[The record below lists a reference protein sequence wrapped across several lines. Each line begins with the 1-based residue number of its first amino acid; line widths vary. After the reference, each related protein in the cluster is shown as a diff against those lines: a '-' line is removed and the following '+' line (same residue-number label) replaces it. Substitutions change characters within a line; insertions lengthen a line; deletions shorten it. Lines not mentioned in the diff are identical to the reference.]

1 MNEIERIKFIQKIA
15 RLYYMEDMNQ
25 DEIADKFNI
34 HRVQVSRYLQKAKKL
49 NIVEIKVNVM
59 KEGHQDLE
67 REIEKKF
74 GVKECIVVPSH
85 ENLTEI
91 LRDMASSLVGI
102 FERLLNDG
110 DLLGVNWGFTL
121 KGVASLMKTGK
132 KIKIKVIPICGGIGK
147 IDTDIHTN
155 FIAKQIAEVFGGSS
169 YVINSP
175 AIVDSKKVKDMLLN
189 ESSNKEYFDLLK
201 HLNCLLFSFSNI
213 DPDASHVRYGVIK
226 EEEAAYLK
234 SLGVIGDVNL
244 DFIDKNGQH
253 VPNDVFDRVIALPI
267 SEIKKIRTVIGIA
280 VGNRKKEIVK
290 ALLKG
295 QIVNILI
302 IDRQIADH
310 LIADD

>member
-1 MNEIERIKFIQKIA
+1 MNEIERIKLIQKIA
-15 RLYYMEDMNQ
+15 RLYYMENMNQ
-25 DEIADKFNI
+25 DEIAEKFNI

-49 NIVEIKVNVM
+49 NIVEIKVNIV
-59 KEGHQDLE
+59 KEGYQDLE

-74 GVKECIVVPSH
+74 GLKECVVVQSH
-85 ENLTEI
+85 ENPTEI

-121 KGVASLMKTGK
+121 KGVASLMRAGK
-132 KIKIKVIPICGGIGK
+132 KIKIKVVPICGGIGK

-175 AIVDSKKVKDMLLN
+175 AVVDSKRVKEILLN
-189 ESSNKEYFDLLK
+189 ESSNREYFDLLK

-213 DPDASHVRYGVIK
+213 EHDASHVRYGVIK
-226 EEEAAYLK
+226 EEEAVYLK
-234 SLGVIGDVNL
+234 NLGVVGDVNL
-244 DFIDKNGQH
+244 DFIDKDGRH
-253 VPNDVFDRVIALPI
+253 VQNDVFDRVIALPI
-267 SEIKKIRTVIGIA
+267 SEIKKIRNVIGIA
-280 VGNRKKEIVK
+280 MGNRKKEIAK

-295 QIVNILI
+295 HIVNILI
-302 IDRQIADH
+302 IDRQIADY
-310 LIADD
+310 LIAAD

>member
-1 MNEIERIKFIQKIA
+1 MNEIERIKLIRKIA

-25 DEIADKFNI
+25 DEIAEKFNI

-49 NIVEIKVNVM
+49 NIVEIKVNIV
-59 KEGHQDLE
+59 KEGYQDLE

-74 GVKECIVVPSH
+74 ALKECVVVQSH
-85 ENLTEI
+85 ENPTET

-121 KGVASLMKTGK
+121 KGVASLMRTGK
-132 KIKIKVIPICGGIGK
+132 KIKIRVIPICGGIGK

-155 FIAKQIAEVFGGSS
+155 FISKQIAEVFGGSS

-175 AIVDSKKVKDMLLN
+175 AIVDSKKVKEILLN
-189 ESSNKEYFDLLK
+189 ESSNREYFDLLM
-201 HLNCLLFSFSNI
+201 HLNCLLFSYSNI

-226 EEEAAYLK
+226 EEEAIYLK
-234 SLGVIGDVNL
+234 SLGVVGDVNL
-244 DFIDKNGQH
+244 DFIDKDGQH
-253 VPNDVFDRVIALPI
+253 VPNDIFDRVIALPI
-267 SEIKKIRTVIGIA
+267 SEIKKIRNIIGIA
-280 VGNRKKEIVK
+280 VGIRKKEITK

-295 QIVNILI
+295 HIVNILV
-302 IDRQIADH
+302 IDRQIADY
-310 LIADD
+310 LISAE

>member
-1 MNEIERIKFIQKIA
+1 
-15 RLYYMEDMNQ
+15 
-25 DEIADKFNI
+25 
-34 HRVQVSRYLQKAKKL
+34 
-49 NIVEIKVNVM
+49 
-59 KEGHQDLE
+59 
-67 REIEKKF
+67 
-74 GVKECIVVPSH
+74 
-85 ENLTEI
+85 
-91 LRDMASSLVGI
+91 
-102 FERLLNDG
+102 LNDG

>member
-302 IDRQIADH
+302 IDKQIADH